1 MPKLVITRM
10 LPFQLNLT
18 LLHYHHLKLQVMEL
32 HKDMVVNNNLFMTLM
47 LDTNNNQLAMHQL
60 HKDTEVNSNNTANN
74 QVMIKTNKIT
84 MVMVAKTKATTKT
97 KVMTRTKVTTKTK
110 TKAIDTIYIN

>member
-1 MPKLVITRM
+1 MPKLVRIRM
-10 LPFQLNLT
+10 LLFQLNLT
-18 LLHYHHLKLQVMEL
+18 LLHYHHHKLQVMEL
-32 HKDMVVNNNLFMTLM
+32 LKDMVANNNLFMTLM
-47 LDTNNNQLAMHQL
+47 LDTNNNQLATHQL
-60 HKDTEVNSNNTANN
+60 HKDTEVNNNNTANN

-97 KVMTRTKVTTKTK
+97 KVMTRTKVKTKTK